1 MLQVVFVYD
10 ITNQQSFQ
18 DLDDWY
24 ELVVKGCKDKEM
36 PLMCLVGNKVDLVH
50 MQAVK
55 HEQHN
60 KFATSRKI
68 KSFFCS
74 AKSGDQVQ
82 SVFYQISG
90 DLAGIQISKQ
100 TLDVIA

>member
-1 MLQVVFVYD
+1 
-10 ITNQQSFQ
+10 
-18 DLDDWY
+18 
-24 ELVVKGCKDKEM
+24 
-36 PLMCLVGNKVDLVH
+36 MCLVGNKIDLVH

-55 HEQHN
+55 NEQHN
-60 KFATSRKI
+60 KFASSKKI
-68 KSFFCS
+68 KSYLCS

-82 SVFYQISG
+82 SVFYQIAG